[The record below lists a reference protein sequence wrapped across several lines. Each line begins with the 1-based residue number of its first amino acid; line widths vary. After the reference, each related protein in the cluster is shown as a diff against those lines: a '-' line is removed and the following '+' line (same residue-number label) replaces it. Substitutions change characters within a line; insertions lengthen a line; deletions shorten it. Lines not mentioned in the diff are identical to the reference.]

1 MTNGS
6 NMSQRLVE
14 ACIEFERKESKKD
27 NISIYN
33 RQLNHR
39 ASVQQTTGCLNY
51 RGLWQLQ

>member
-1 MTNGS
+1 MH
-6 NMSQRLVE
+6 R
-14 ACIEFERKESKKD
+14 IYKKGEQKD
-27 NISIYN
+27 SISIYN